1 MATTSAARIP
11 DAWIVIGCAALLMA
25 LTMGSRSTFG
35 LFVSPLNSATGL
47 GIATISLAVAAS
59 HLAWGAAQPV
69 AGVLSDRYG
78 AAPVVVGGGLLL
90 ALCSALIPFV
100 NGAVGLFLALTGGA
114 IAAAAAAG
122 NAVLLGLVSRHVPAD
137 ARGLAAGIV
146 GAGGSAGQLI
156 LAPAT
161 QALIAGVGWVNAMLA
176 LAALALLA
184 LPLARGL
191 RPPPA
196 RPDADAV
203 MTSAGSATPDGDVPG
218 RAHADPED
226 HWARVRAAVRSP
238 AYWMVTGAFFMCGF
252 HVSFLLAHMP
262 AVIDLC
268 GLPAGVAGVWIG
280 IVGLCNIVGSIGAG
294 LAIRRLPM
302 KHVLTALYMA
312 RALGVAVFL
321 AAPKTEWTLY
331 AFAVWMGV
339 TYMATLPPTS
349 GLIGKLFGVRQLAT
363 LLGITLFVHQI
374 GSFLGVWLGGVV
386 VEATGSYDLLWMT
399 DIVLASIAA
408 AIHLPLREDAQAAA
422 LSWRLG
428 SGRAVSVRPVQP
440 DDAPAV
446 QAFVRALSPQSRL
459 RRFFSPIRELA
470 PSALARLTCVDGRR
484 DQVLLAFAGPPDGG
498 TLVAIGQYAG
508 LPDAGACEVAVVVA
522 DRWQGQGLGRVLMT
536 ELVARA
542 RRAGYARVEGDVLA
556 DNRPMLTLARRCGF
570 ALTPLDPARS
580 VLHIART
587 IGRALAAPTPA
598 RRPPGNAPR
607 GSQAAAA

>member
-78 AAPVVVGGGLLL
+78 AAPVVVGGSLLL

-100 NGAVGLFLALTGGA
+100 NGAVGLFLALTGG
-114 IAAAAAAG
+114 
-122 NAVLLGLVSRHVPAD
+122 
-137 ARGLAAGIV
+137 
-146 GAGGSAGQLI
+146 GG
-156 LAPAT
+156 
-161 QALIAGVGWVNAMLA
+161 
-176 LAALALLA
+176 
-184 LPLARGL
+184 
-191 RPPPA
+191 
-196 RPDADAV
+196 
-203 MTSAGSATPDGDVPG
+203 
-218 RAHADPED
+218 
-226 HWARVRAAVRSP
+226 
-238 AYWMVTGAFFMCGF
+238 
-252 HVSFLLAHMP
+252 
-262 AVIDLC
+262 
-268 GLPAGVAGVWIG
+268 
-280 IVGLCNIVGSIGAG
+280 
-294 LAIRRLPM
+294 
-302 KHVLTALYMA
+302 
-312 RALGVAVFL
+312 
-321 AAPKTEWTLY
+321 
-331 AFAVWMGV
+331 
-339 TYMATLPPTS
+339 
-349 GLIGKLFGVRQLAT
+349 
-363 LLGITLFVHQI
+363 
-374 GSFLGVWLGGVV
+374 
-386 VEATGSYDLLWMT
+386 VEATGSYDLLWTT
-399 DIVLASIAA
+399 DIVLASTAA

-542 RRAGYARVEGDVLA
+542 RRAGYTRVEGDVLA